1 MRELNKIKKKEDYN
15 RRIGYNSG
23 LDFVTYNL
31 KKFKNKKQLCL
42 QLNTFGLIVILDLMM
57 HWQSFLLL
65 IMREST

>member
-1 MRELNKIKKKEDYN
+1 MRKLNKIKKKEDYN

-42 QLNTFGLIVILDLMM
+42 Q
-57 HWQSFLLL
+57 
-65 IMREST
+65 